1 VIFCPVE
8 AKALCDKIK
17 NPNIN
22 VDLPRPE
29 KLDFRNK
36 RFNHDIYFKD
46 KSFRLL
52 QCNMKDRSRIQQ
64 S

>member
-1 VIFCPVE
+1 
-8 AKALCDKIK
+8 LCDKIK